1 MLLARLQQLRL
12 LLIQRGAQPHH
23 LRGDP
28 PSFRSALQSSSLAQA
43 FHALVVNNTNLLLLR
58 QHGWTLERVAAHLVL
73 RARGGEVRRGGRAP
87 APQRVAPDR
96 RCEGGCLRGCACSGG
111 ALLRHAV
118 VHIRGRQRN
127 TRCWQHSR
135 HAPSPCCSRAASGS
149 AAGKTSQLVIL
160 KYTCLAHGA
169 DIHDAY
175 DARRSARHCHSMHR
189 AHLSAGVSPSRC
201 SAWSSTTSRWLRLR
215 GCGSLPDVLM
225 SGAAGEAPL
234 MVRSSALALRPPRLP
249 ALGDSR
255 RQPNG

>member
-1 MLLARLQQLRL
+1 MEKSGAVAGRPRRSGWRLT
-12 LLIQRGAQPHH
+12 GA
-23 LRGDP
+23 
-28 PSFRSALQSSSLAQA
+28 
-43 FHALVVNNTNLLLLR
+43 VK
-58 QHGWTLERVAAHLVL
+58 
-73 RARGGEVRRGGRAP
+73 
-87 APQRVAPDR
+87 
-96 RCEGGCLRGCACSGG
+96 GG
-111 ALLRHAV
+111 ACAGV
-118 VHIRGRQRN
+118 PAQGVHCCAAPGSHPRQAEKA
-127 TRCWQHSR
+127 RCWQHSR

-234 MVRSSALALRPPRLP
+234 MVRSSALALRPPRLCPGRQQAP
-249 ALGDSR
+249 AKRLNSQAQLGNGGGSPGPP
-255 RQPNG
+255 QP